1 MDVGMDLQPLP
12 CRKLVAYAS
21 ADDFADN
28 TIQILGRMG
37 YDILS
42 PERFEKLRSGPDG
55 DPNRRPDLLLVDE
68 LRLRELPESGA
79 VSDVPILLFA
89 RGNAAPEGD
98 TRIVAAIKPPVGM
111 HDLYRLL
118 QQVLED
124 RPRTTLRVAT
134 ELSAV
139 CRRSGHE
146 WNATLVSLSEN
157 GCLLRSPEP
166 VPLGTSLQLAF
177 ELPGSGTV
185 HVDAETAYQ
194 LLPDLGLVFSSI
206 APRIRQAITRYVEE
220 LLLRE
225 NPAGSSP
232 SR

>member
-1 MDVGMDLQPLP
+1 MDLQPLP
-12 CRKLVAYAS
+12 CRRLVAYAS

-28 TIQILGRMG
+28 TIQILRRLG

-42 PERFEKLRSGPDG
+42 PERFEKLRTGSEG
-55 DPNRRPDLLLVDE
+55 DPDRRPDLFIVDE
-68 LRLRELPESGA
+68 LRLRELSEGSGTP
-79 VSDVPILLFA
+79 DVPIVVLA
-89 RGNAAPEGD
+89 RSNAAPVGD
-98 TRIVAAIKPPVGM
+98 SRIVAAVKPPVGM

-124 RPRTTLRVAT
+124 RPRTTLRTRV

-146 WNATLVSLSEN
+146 WNATVVSLSEN

-166 VPLGTSLQLAF
+166 IPLGTSLQLAF
-177 ELPGSGTV
+177 ELPDSGTV
-185 HVDAETAYQ
+185 HVNAETAYQ

-206 APRIRQAITRYVEE
+206 APRIRQSIASFVAES
-220 LLLRE
+220 LLLE
-225 NPAGSSP
+225 NPAGPP
-232 SR
+232 STR

>member
-1 MDVGMDLQPLP
+1 MDVGMEPQPLP
-12 CRKLVAYAS
+12 SRRLVAYANP
-21 ADDFADN
+21 DDFADN

-55 DPNRRPDLLLVDE
+55 DPDRQPDLLIVDE
-68 LRLRELPESGA
+68 LRLRELPEGGSA
-79 VSDVPILLFA
+79 RDVPILVLA
-89 RGNAAPEGD
+89 AGGAAPAGD
-98 TRIVAAIKPPVGM
+98 TRIVAVMKPPVGM

-124 RPRTTLRVAT
+124 LPRTTLRILT
-134 ELSAV
+134 ELPAV

-146 WNATLVSLSEN
+146 WNATVVSLSEN
-157 GCLLRSPEP
+157 GCLLRSPQP

-185 HVDAETAYQ
+185 HVNAETAYQ

-206 APRIRQAITRYVEE
+206 APRIREDIARHVAES
-220 LLLRE
+220 LLLE
-225 NPAGSSP
+225 NPAGP
-232 SR
+232 STSR

>member
-1 MDVGMDLQPLP
+1 MDLQPLP
-12 CRKLVAYAS
+12 SRQLVAYAS

-28 TIQILGRMG
+28 TIQILGRLG

-55 DPNRRPDLLLVDE
+55 DPERRPDLLIVDE
-68 LRLRELPESGA
+68 HRLRELPKTGA
-79 VSDVPILLFA
+79 AHDVPILLLA
-89 RGNAAPEGD
+89 RRDAAPEGD
-98 TRIVAAIKPPVGM
+98 PRIVAAMKPPVGM

-124 RPRTTLRVAT
+124 RPRTTLRIRT
-134 ELSAV
+134 ELAAV

-146 WNATLVSLSEN
+146 WNATVVSLSEN

-177 ELPGSGTV
+177 ELPQMGTV
-185 HVDAETAYQ
+185 HVNAETAYQ

-206 APRIRQAITRYVEE
+206 APRIRQSIARCVAEQ
-220 LLLRE
+220 LLRDD
-225 NPAGSSP
+225 PAGP
-232 SR
+232 SRSR

>member
-12 CRKLVAYAS
+12 SRRLVAYAS

-28 TIQILGRMG
+28 TIQILRRLG

-42 PERFEKLRSGPDG
+42 PERFEKLRTGPEG
-55 DPNRRPDLLLVDE
+55 DPERRPDLFIVDE
-68 LRLRELPESGA
+68 LRLRELPEDGEA
-79 VSDVPILLFA
+79 GGVPVVVLA
-89 RGNAAPEGD
+89 RTHSAPAGD
-98 TRIVAAIKPPVGM
+98 SRIVAAVKPPVGM

-124 RPRTTLRVAT
+124 RPRTTLRIQV
-134 ELSAV
+134 ELAAV

-146 WNATLVSLSEN
+146 WNATVVSLSEN

-177 ELPGSGTV
+177 ELPETGTV
-185 HVDAETAYQ
+185 HVSAETAYQ

-206 APRIRQAITRYVEE
+206 APRIRQSIASFVAEA
-220 LLLRE
+220 LLRE
-225 NPAGSSP
+225 NPAGPGST
-232 SR
+232 R